1 MNNPDGGP
9 RTEEGKEITRWNAAR
24 HGIRSPAPVVPGTE
38 NVEDWEAHG
47 AGVLKD
53 LKPEEH
59 LETVLA
65 ERVALLSWCLHRVT
79 RYETES
85 MALYQEKAEDDL
97 ARARRFSDNVLG
109 AAHPEDVRSQLEAKA
124 KHRLLKRLRKLQDD
138 KRISGLDAE
147 RILWEV
153 TEYAEDV
160 AEGKIDPEDLL
171 ERLLVPGVPEGA
183 NWEDYEGWTAG
194 MVRTG
199 IAAVAQITN
208 EDPKE
213 LLEPATD
220 GARREITDKE
230 WAAERVA
237 KDLKRMSR
245 ERLLPDEKT
254 LEKVAGYEAHLQRGL
269 YKAMHELEALQ
280 TRRLGGSVPLSR
292 LDVDGL
298 AES

>member
-1 MNNPDGGP
+1 
-9 RTEEGKEITRWNAAR
+9 
-24 HGIRSPAPVVPGTE
+24 VVPGTE

-47 AGVLKD
+47 TGVLEG
-53 LKPEEH
+53 LKPEGH

-65 ERVALLSWCLHRVT
+65 EWVALLSWRLHRVT

-85 MALYQEKAEDDL
+85 IVLYQEKAEDDL
-97 ARARRFSDNVLG
+97 ARARRFSDHVLG
-109 AAHPEDVRSQLEAKA
+109 AAHPENVCSHLEAKA
-124 KHRLLKRLRKLQDD
+124 KHRLLKRLPKLRDD
-138 KRISGLDAE
+138 KRISSLDAE

-199 IAAVAQITN
+199 IATVAQIID

-213 LLEPATD
+213 LLEAATD

-230 WAAERVA
+230 RAAERGA
-237 KDLKRMSR
+237 KDLEEDEPGAPAARR
-245 ERLLPDEKT
+245 EDP
-254 LEKVAGYEAHLQRGL
+254 
-269 YKAMHELEALQ
+269 
-280 TRRLGGSVPLSR
+280 
-292 LDVDGL
+292 
-298 AES
+298 